1 MPILAFVLTTLVIM
15 SAMFGGVWIVSGDS
29 KGSPQAYEV
38 FLSFAIILVMSFAM
52 VFAYRKG
59 LKKTLLA
66 IGIPNL
72 LFGATVF
79 TADILSLRYMRSSVI
94 SGSCSK
100 NNSADYI

>member
-59 LKKTLLA
+59 LKK
-66 IGIPNL
+66 N
-72 LFGATVF
+72 
-79 TADILSLRYMRSSVI
+79 TARNRHTESAVRSNRFLQRIFSACDI
-94 SGSCSK
+94 C
-100 NNSADYI
+100 AHQ